1 MKIMQQANIRS
12 GNSGLSRKHG
22 GALSRMW
29 HASNAL
35 LGMLAVPLA
44 AMLVIGAGGF
54 YANRMAS
61 HALETQKIADARE
74 MSRAMSGAVEHFWIA
89 PWTRA
94 VKGMASSPAMQCVAR
109 QSHAACERH
118 LHQEWDS
125 VLRAGTNFFFVYYG
139 LADGRMGYYPN
150 SGPLPDGYDMRKRP
164 WYLAGMR
171 AQTDLA
177 WLAPYAE
184 AVTGETVVTAVVPLR
199 RADGVALGVFAAD
212 IDLHGLQSLLE
223 SLYLPPDSSLTLY
236 DDKGGR
242 LAGVAAGAARPPPTG
257 EPEGPNFQPGVARM
271 LHQEGKEFLQLD
283 SAPLSNGWHFRLL
296 LAGPSGSAANGII
309 LATALAC
316 FAVLLLT
323 VTTVGFRLHRT
334 RQRTRELVAYFEE
347 AARGQTPLRN
357 IFTRRDEYA
366 LLNRHFNRA
375 LLRARKY
382 AAERA
387 LREKN
392 AFELTFVRAQINP
405 HFLHN
410 AIATIISL
418 LRTDPAVARRLL
430 LHLSSYLRSSFD
442 FLREDHLAPLHAE
455 IALVQSWLAI
465 QQARFEHGVEV
476 HFDIQADTTHLVPV
490 AMLKPIVENALHHG
504 ILAQRE
510 NGCIAIRIHEIADA
524 ADGGGRL
531 EFCVCDDGA
540 GFHATRPF
548 PPGRNGIGLASV
560 EHTLFRLYRSR
571 LKIDSEPGQGTRVEW
586 NIPLAPVTH
595 DHA

>member
-1 MKIMQQANIRS
+1 MKKILARAKR
-12 GNSGLSRKHG
+12 LLPSR
-22 GALSRMW
+22 ACNTL
-29 HASNAL
+29 ATVA
-35 LGMLAVPLA
+35 GMIAVPLA

-54 YANRMAS
+54 YANRMAV
-61 HALETQKIADARE
+61 HALETQKIANARE
-74 MSRAMSGAVEHFWIA
+74 MSSAVSGAIENFWIT

-94 VKGMASSPAMQCVAR
+94 VKGMASSPAMQCVAG
-109 QSHAACERH
+109 QGKAVCERH
-118 LHQEWDS
+118 LYQEWDS
-125 VLRAGTNFFFVYYG
+125 VWRTGTNFFFVYYG
-139 LADGRMGYYPN
+139 LANGRMGYYPN
-150 SGPLPDGYDMRKRP
+150 SGPLPDGYDMRSRP
-164 WYLAGMR
+164 WYVAGMR
-171 AQTDLA
+171 SQTNLA

-199 RADGVALGVFAAD
+199 RADGMVLGVFAAD
-212 IDLHGLQSLLE
+212 INLSGLQSVLE
-223 SLYLPPDSSLTLY
+223 SLYLPPDSSLTLF
-236 DDKGGR
+236 DANGNR
-242 LAGVAAGAARPPPTG
+242 LAGVATGAARVL
-257 EPEGPNFQPGVARM
+257 QR
-271 LHQEGKEFLQLD
+271 EGKAFLQLD

-316 FAVLLLT
+316 IAVLLLT
-323 VTTVGFRLHRT
+323 AGSLGFRLQRT
-334 RQRTRELVAYFEE
+334 RQRTHELATYFEE
-347 AARGQTPLRN
+347 AARGKTPPRN
-357 IFTRRDEYA
+357 IFTSRDEYA

-392 AFELTFVRAQINP
+392 AFELLFVRAQINP

-476 HFDIQADTTHLVPV
+476 HFDIQADTAHLVPV
-490 AMLKPIVENALHHG
+490 AMLKPIVENALD
-504 ILAQRE
+504 RK
-510 NGCIAIRIHEIADA
+510 
-524 ADGGGRL
+524 
-531 EFCVCDDGA
+531 
-540 GFHATRPF
+540 
-548 PPGRNGIGLASV
+548 SV
-560 EHTLFRLYRSR
+560 
-571 LKIDSEPGQGTRVEW
+571 V
-586 NIPLAPVTH
+586 
-595 DHA
+595 